1 MAEFDL
7 IEKYFAPLSM
17 DGLKNDT
24 AVLDIPA
31 EHQLVVTSDTS
42 NRGDHFVEEMSAF
55 DAGRKCLRAN
65 VSDLA
70 SSGAD
75 PLAYQL
81 NLALP
86 KDLDERWLADFAA
99 GLAADQKLYNIA
111 LSGGDTT
118 GMSAGGLS
126 VSITALG
133 LVPRGEAVLR
143 SGARAGDVVVITG
156 ILGDAFLSRLHMPSP
171 PVVLAPLVRKYA
183 HAAVDI
189 SDGILADLGHVC
201 AASGLSATLEFDK
214 IPLSKKGRA
223 ALKNGEA
230 SVEELLTWGEDYE
243 LAMALVPEDFEA
255 FQAEANALGV
265 SLSIA
270 GRFDTRN
277 SEGRAVTVLD
287 ASGQAMHFSKTGWVH
302 F

>member
-1 MAEFDL
+1 MPEFDL

-31 EHQLVVTSDTS
+31 GHQLVVSSDTS

-55 DAGRKCLRAN
+55 DAGRKCLRSN
-65 VSDLA
+65 VSDLV

-86 KDLDERWLADFAA
+86 KDLDEAWLAGFAE
-99 GLAADQKLYNIA
+99 GLAADQALYNIA

-126 VSITALG
+126 VSITAMG
-133 LVPRGEAVLR
+133 LVPRGRAVLR

-156 ILGDAFLSRLHMPSP
+156 ILGDAFLSRLHMPAP

-183 HAAVDI
+183 KAAVDI
-189 SDGILADLGHVC
+189 SDGIMADLGHIC
-201 AASGLSATLEFDK
+201 NASGLSAALECDK
-214 IPLSKKGRA
+214 IPLSEKGRA
-223 ALKNGEA
+223 ALESAEA
-230 SVEELLTWGEDYE
+230 SAEELLTWGEDYE
-243 LAMALVPEDFEA
+243 LAMAVAPEDFDA
-255 FQAEANALGV
+255 FRAEAKALGV
-265 SLSIA
+265 SLSAA
-270 GRFDTRN
+270 GVF
-277 SEGRAVTVLD
+277 EPGQGVKILD
-287 ASGQAMHFSKTGWVH
+287 KAGQPISFSKTGWQH

>member
-31 EHQLVVTSDTS
+31 GHQLVVSSDTS

-55 DAGRKCLRAN
+55 DAGRKCLRSN
-65 VSDLA
+65 VSDLV

-86 KDLDERWLADFAA
+86 KDLDEDWLAGFAD
-99 GLAADQKLYNIA
+99 GLAADQALYNIA

-118 GMSAGGLS
+118 GMRAGGLS
-126 VSITALG
+126 VSITAMG
-133 LVPRGEAVLR
+133 LVPTGRAVLR

-156 ILGDAFLSRLHMPSP
+156 ILGDAYLSRLHMPSP

-183 HAAVDI
+183 KAAVDI
-189 SDGILADLGHVC
+189 SDGILADLGHICSV
-201 AASGLSATLEFDK
+201 SGLGARLEFDK
-214 IPLSKKGRA
+214 IPLSDKGRA
-223 ALKNGEA
+223 ALRDGKA
-230 SVEELLTWGEDYE
+230 SSEDLLTWGEDYE
-243 LAMALVPEDFEA
+243 LAMAVSPSDVEA
-255 FQAEANALGV
+255 FQKQAGALGV
-265 SLSIA
+265 ALSVVGVFEAVA
-270 GRFDTRN
+270 GVKVFDQDGHEM
-277 SEGRAVTVLD
+277 S
-287 ASGQAMHFSKTGWVH
+287 FSKTGWQH